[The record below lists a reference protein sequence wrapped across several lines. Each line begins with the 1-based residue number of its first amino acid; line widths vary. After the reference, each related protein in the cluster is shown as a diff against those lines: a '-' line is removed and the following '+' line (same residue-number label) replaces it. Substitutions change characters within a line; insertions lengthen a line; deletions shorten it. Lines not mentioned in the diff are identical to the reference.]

1 MVMLVV
7 IPLVAVFLATRKDLG
22 TDEGKDRPLSREK
35 EAVISTAIGVVVGL
49 YDGLIG
55 PGAGTFLILGFTTF
69 LGSGLVQASACAKV
83 SNMASNLTSVVIYAA
98 SGNIRYLVALPA
110 ALCSIAGGWC
120 GARTAVRGGGKRV
133 RQVMYV
139 VLVLLFVKLAYDL
152 FLG

>member
-1 MVMLVV
+1 MEIVKS
-7 IPLVAVFLATRKDLG
+7 LVAVFLATRKDLG
-22 TDEGKDRPLSREK
+22 TDEGKDQPLSRK
-35 EAVISTAIGVVVGL
+35 TEALLSTAIGVVVGL

-83 SNMASNLTSVVIYAA
+83 SNMASNLTSVVLYAA
-98 SGNIRYLVALPA
+98 SGNIRYMVALPA
-110 ALCSIAGGWC
+110 AVCSIVGGWC
-120 GARTAVRGGGKRV
+120 GARTAVKGGGKRV
-133 RQVMYV
+133 KQVMYV